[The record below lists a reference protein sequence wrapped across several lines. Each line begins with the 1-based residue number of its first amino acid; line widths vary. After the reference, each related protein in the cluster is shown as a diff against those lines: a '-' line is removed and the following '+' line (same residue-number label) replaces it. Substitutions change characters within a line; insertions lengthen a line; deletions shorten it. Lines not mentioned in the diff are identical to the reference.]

1 MFEADSK
8 PSTMNPLTFALR
20 GVLVLALFGL
30 TLTGCDLFEQRDR
43 TFQGDPKLEFFPLTE
58 TADEPDANSSTTV
71 TTEVQLIGRQR
82 DSDLPVNVVVADSST
97 AEAGVHYSLGST
109 TTSIPSGS
117 SSTEISI
124 DVLDN
129 DLDDGDTNYELF
141 LVLQDSENVEAAENL
156 KVYTLTIRGVDEPT
170 DNT

>member
-58 TADEPDANSSTTV
+58 TADEGEGTL

-129 DLDDGDTNYELF
+129 DVDDGDTNYELF

>member
-1 MFEADSK
+1 
-8 PSTMNPLTFALR
+8 MNPLTFALR

-58 TADEPDANSSTTV
+58 TADEGEGTL

-129 DLDDGDTNYELF
+129 DVDDGDTNYELF

>member
-1 MFEADSK
+1 
-8 PSTMNPLTFALR
+8 MNPLTFVVR
-20 GVLVLALFGL
+20 GALVLALFGL

-43 TFQGDPKLEFFPLTE
+43 TFQGDPKLEFSPLTE
-58 TADEPDANSSTTV
+58 TADEGDGTV

-82 DSDLPVNVVVADSST
+82 DSDLPVNLVVADFST
-97 AEAGVHYSLGST
+97 AEAGVHYSLAST

-124 DVLDN
+124 DVLDK

-141 LVLQDSENVEAAENL
+141 LVLQDSEGVEAAENL
-156 KVYTLTIRGVDEPT
+156 KVYILTIRGVDEEDT
-170 DNT
+170 GT